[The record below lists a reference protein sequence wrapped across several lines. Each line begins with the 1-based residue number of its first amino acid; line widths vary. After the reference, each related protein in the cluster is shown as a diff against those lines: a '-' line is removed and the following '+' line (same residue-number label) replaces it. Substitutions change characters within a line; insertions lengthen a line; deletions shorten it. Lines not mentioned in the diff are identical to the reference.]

1 MSKTLHS
8 SMSEAMR
15 LTNEGRL
22 AEATAAIQRA
32 LGGISAPVASEET
45 GGTEGPVETT
55 GGAPEGATRPP
66 KSADF
71 GRTGGTLRDAL
82 KPSRQ
87 YRGVPRL
94 PDGLSSLPNSL
105 PNGLPG
111 LLDSLPSSLP
121 DVLPG
126 LPNSL
131 PGLPD
136 GLPDLF
142 DGLPGSTKGAPGPA
156 VAPAGGRFVE
166 RSYAGPAGGRAYKL
180 YIPSGYTGQ
189 ESVPLVVMLH
199 GCTQNPDDFAAGT
212 SMNNLAEM
220 NTFLVAYP
228 AQAQNANMQRCWNWF
243 KASDQQRGQGEPAII
258 AGITRQVLEEYSVT
272 DGRVYVAGMSA
283 GGAMAAIMGA
293 TYPDLYAAVGVHSGL
308 APGAAQDLS
317 SALSAMQGRGASNA
331 HRDAPTANS
340 EVSVP
345 VIVFHGDR
353 DTTVHPRNAD
363 QLLAH
368 YRTVDSIPGGCNE
381 AGKPVPPVA
390 VRKGQI
396 PDGHAYTRATQR
408 DVDGHPIMEQ
418 WIVHGLG
425 HAWSGGSRAG
435 SYTDVKGPDA
445 SAEMVRFFNQQHPTK
460 GQSITN

>member
-1 MSKTLHS
+1 MSKTLQS

-32 LGGISAPVASEET
+32 LGGISAPVDSEDT
-45 GGTEGPVETT
+45 GGTEGPVEMI
-55 GGAPEGATRPP
+55 GGASGGAARLSE
-66 KSADF
+66 SADF
-71 GRTGGTLRDAL
+71 GRTGDTLRDAL
-82 KPSRQ
+82 RPSRQ

-94 PDGLSSLPNSL
+94 PDGLSNLPNTLPGLLDSLPDVLPGSL

-111 LLDSLPSSLP
+111 L
-121 DVLPG
+121 
-126 LPNSL
+126 PN
-131 PGLPD
+131 
-136 GLPDLF
+136 
-142 DGLPGSTKGAPGPA
+142 GLPGPMKGAPGPA
-156 VAPAGGRFVE
+156 VVPAGGRFVE

-180 YIPSGYTGQ
+180 YVPSGYTGQ
-189 ESVPLVVMLH
+189 EEVPLVVMLH

-212 SMNNLAEM
+212 SMNELAETH
-220 NTFLVAYP
+220 TFLVAYP
-228 AQAQNANMQRCWNWF
+228 AQAQNANMQKCWNWF

-258 AGITRQVLEEYSVT
+258 AGITRQVIEEYGVA

-317 SALSAMQGRGASNA
+317 SAFSAMQGRGTSNA
-331 HRDAPTANS
+331 HQDVPTASS
-340 EVSVP
+340 EASVP

-353 DTTVHPRNAD
+353 DTTVHPSNAE

-368 YRTVDSIPGGCNE
+368 YRTVDGTPGGRNAE
-381 AGKPVPPVA
+381 GKPVPPVA
-390 VRKGQI
+390 VRKGQV

-408 DVDGHPIMEQ
+408 DADGRPIMEH
-418 WIVHGLG
+418 WTVHGLG
-425 HAWSGGSRAG
+425 HAWSGGSCAG
-435 SYTDVKGPDA
+435 SYTDAKGPDA
-445 SAEMVRFFNQQHPTK
+445 SAEMMRFFDQQQPTT
-460 GQSITN
+460 GQSTIN